1 MMLTALTWRVIV
13 LNIRLFATTGD
24 NAGNNSTLCA
34 ALVECL
40 ISTLG

>member
-1 MMLTALTWRVIV
+1 MLTALTWRVIV
-13 LNIRLFATTGD
+13 LNIRLFATTRD
-24 NAGNNSTLCA
+24 NTGNNGTLCA